1 MPSHADDFLLVF
13 LVVALLFCLGRFGFF
28 ATALA
33 LVLVRSDSFLPNASS
48 QLLAY
53 SFVAPTRLMLTGL
66 LLVDSSTKTK
76 GREFPAAHIAAE
88 SEKGADALPK
98 GQPPFSDKG

>member
-1 MPSHADDFLLVF
+1 MQFHADAFFFVF
-13 LVVALLFCLGRFGFF
+13 LVVPLLLCLGLFGFC

-33 LVLVRSDSFLPNASS
+33 LVFLRPDSFLPNASV

-53 SFVAPTRLMLTGL
+53 SFVAPTRLMVTGL

-76 GREFPAAHIAAE
+76 GRELPAAHIAAE
-88 SEKGADALPK
+88 SEKGADPLPK
-98 GQPPFSDKG
+98 GPPPFSDKA